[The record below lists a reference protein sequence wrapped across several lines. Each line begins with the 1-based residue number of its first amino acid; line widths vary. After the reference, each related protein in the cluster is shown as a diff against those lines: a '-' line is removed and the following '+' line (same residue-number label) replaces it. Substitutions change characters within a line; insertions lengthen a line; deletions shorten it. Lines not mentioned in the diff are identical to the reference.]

1 MLLLQQWKVK
11 VNEMNHSC
19 RILFLLSALL
29 FLGAGRASA
38 DSLLAYQVNGPVSVS
53 FELPVTPTVLL
64 SSPGFG
70 FEVTPINLLINGAPS
85 GDFLAFFNTAGGGG
99 LGACFAGNC
108 LDLLTGGPQLYS
120 GSEANP
126 TMLPLA
132 GVPLTDLRTGDS
144 AGTISTPEPSGL
156 VLLAFGLFSLALI
169 TVSRRFKTL
178 QPVATR

>member
-1 MLLLQQWKVK
+1 MK
-11 VNEMNHSC
+11 HSC

-38 DSLLAYQVNGPVSVS
+38 DSLLAYQLNNGPVSVS
-53 FELPVTPTVLL
+53 FELPVMPTVLV
-64 SSPGFG
+64 SSVFG
-70 FEVTPINLLINGAPS
+70 FEVTPINLLINGSPS
-85 GDFLAFFNTAGGGG
+85 GDFLAFFSTADGGGF
-99 LGACFAGNC
+99 GACFAGNC
-108 LDLLTGGPQLYS
+108 LDLLTGGPQLYL
-120 GSEANP
+120 GSEAHP

-169 TVSRRFKTL
+169 TVPRGLKSL
-178 QPVATR
+178 LPVATR